1 MDGCCIEVVVCIPVS
16 LNLSIIGIIPSL
28 LIIYYG
34 ITPMLKA
41 SVYQDHQIDPRSVC
55 LATSSNLSSHSIIS
69 HDHSHLIIALSHY
82 ASSGIRTFSLI
93 LHGG

>member
-16 LNLSIIGIIPSL
+16 LSLSIIGIIPSL

-41 SVYQDHQIDPRSVC
+41 SIGTIIC
-55 LATSSNLSSHSIIS
+55 LATLSNLSSNVIIS
-69 HDHSHLIIALSHY
+69 HDHSHLI
-82 ASSGIRTFSLI
+82 SS
-93 LHGG
+93 